1 MNVAIW
7 LLSAVLALPLAEIVV
22 FVIVAASVGFVWAA
36 LALIATSLTGAA
48 MLRLSG
54 GAHIARI
61 RVVLGEERLAALKA
75 DSAGTMYLIAAILLL
90 IPGFITDVVA
100 VLLLIPPLRRLAGAL
115 LLSRLAARHGKR
127 GEEVVDLDRDE
138 WRQVPEARLRDQR
151 ERER

>member
-22 FVIVAASVGFVWAA
+22 FVIVAAWVGFAWAA

-48 MLRLSG
+48 MLRLTG
-54 GAHIARI
+54 GGHIARI
-61 RVVLGEERLAALKA
+61 RVVLGEERVAALKA

-90 IPGFITDVVA
+90 IPGFITDAIA

-115 LLSRLAARHGKR
+115 LLSRFVARGDNR
-127 GEEVVDLDRDE
+127 SEGVVDLDRDQ
-138 WRQVPEARLRDQR
+138 WQQVPEARLRDQR